1 MNTTTGNYHEQMN
14 SQIFEKWAKEKFIP
28 NLLKNTFVVIDNVPY
43 HTVQINKLLNA
54 SQNKQ
59 EIMDWLIEKKI
70 SFSPNMRKIE
80 LLELVKSNSP
90 PITTYKFNTML
101 AKHGHYTLRL
111 PPYHCDINA
120 IEYIWADMKGFI
132 QNILLKFFIR
142 NILCTF

>member
-1 MNTTTGNYHEQMN
+1 MTIGDYHGQMN

-70 SFSPNMRKIE
+70 SFSPNMRKKE

-90 PITTYKFNTML
+90 
-101 AKHGHYTLRL
+101 
-111 PPYHCDINA
+111 A
-120 IEYIWADMKGFI
+120 IK
-132 QNILLKFFIR
+132 
-142 NILCTF
+142 T